1 MNRHERLQRL
11 LGGAQLRDL
20 RLRLRSRYERG
31 AGSGAIILTQ
41 LSETERAAL
50 AGLLGRPLRQAASM
64 RIDIEALDAAMRHGG
79 LADSLHNALE
89 ILDGPITNRV
99 AERASLQHRWDG
111 VRRACQA
118 QLAIFLA
125 DAKGLGSLKRLAR
138 NDPDSAAQLC
148 EAAQCVLLRLP
159 AAGIARSRLAAE
171 VLGDAHALDSGRP
184 VATLVLAVLRRQ
196 RNRDQ
201 ADDTQYEET
210 ARAIWADAGVL
221 VNELARPVL
230 FLNLP
235 VAGAVL
241 VHGKPDYLSLRE
253 LLRAPPHWDVAQRT
267 VFVCENPNLVA
278 IAADALGERC
288 APLACTD
295 GMPAAAQRTLLTQLA
310 AAGARLCYH
319 GDFDWPGLRI
329 GNWVMRQFNAQP
341 WRYRAQDYLAAA
353 ADADS
358 RRHALGMDRCQA
370 DWDGALVAAM
380 QACGRAIDEEA
391 IADVLLA
398 DLALGRLP
406 EDRRG

>member
-1 MNRHERLQRL
+1 MSGCERLQRL
-11 LGGAQLRDL
+11 LGGTQLRAL
-20 RLRLRSRYERG
+20 RARLRSRYERG
-31 AGSGAIILTQ
+31 AGAGVVTLTQ
-41 LSETERAAL
+41 LSEPERAAL

-64 RIDIEALDAAMRHGG
+64 RIDIGALDAALRHGG

-89 ILDGPITNRV
+89 ILDGPITNRA
-99 AERASLQHRWDG
+99 AERAFLQDRWDG
-111 VRRACQA
+111 VRRACPA
-118 QLAIFLA
+118 QLAILLA
-125 DAKGLGSLKRLAR
+125 DATGLGLLKRLAR
-138 NDPDSAAQLC
+138 NDPDIATQLC

-196 RNRDQ
+196 RNRDE

-221 VNELARPVL
+221 INELARPAL

-235 VAGAVL
+235 AVGVVL
-241 VHGKPDYLSLRE
+241 AHGKPGYLSLRE
-253 LLRAPPHWDVAQRT
+253 LLRAPPSWDVAERT

-278 IAADALGERC
+278 IAADALGEHC

-295 GMPAAAQRTLLTQLA
+295 GMPSAAQRTLLTQLA

-319 GDFDWPGLRI
+319 GDFDWPGVRI

-341 WRYRAQDYLAAA
+341 WRYQAQDYLAAA
-353 ADADS
+353 GEVDE
-358 RRHALGMDRCQA
+358 RRRVLGEDMCHA
-370 DWDGALVAAM
+370 DWDVELAAAM

-391 IADVLLA
+391 RTKVLLA
-398 DLALGRLP
+398 DLMVGRLP
-406 EDRRG
+406 ENPQG

>member
-1 MNRHERLQRL
+1 MSGCERLQRL
-11 LGGAQLRDL
+11 LGGTQLRAL
-20 RLRLRSRYERG
+20 RARLRSRYERG
-31 AGSGAIILTQ
+31 AGAGVVTLTQ
-41 LSETERAAL
+41 LSEPERAAL

-64 RIDIEALDAAMRHGG
+64 RIDIGALDAALRHGG

-89 ILDGPITNRV
+89 ILDGPITNRA
-99 AERASLQHRWDG
+99 AERAFLQDRWDG
-111 VRRACQA
+111 VRRACPA
-118 QLAIFLA
+118 QLAILLA
-125 DAKGLGSLKRLAR
+125 DATGLGLLKRLAR
-138 NDPDSAAQLC
+138 NDPDIATQLC

-196 RNRDQ
+196 RNRDE

-221 VNELARPVL
+221 INELARPAL

-235 VAGAVL
+235 AVGVVL
-241 VHGKPDYLSLRE
+241 AHGKPGYLSLRE
-253 LLRAPPHWDVAQRT
+253 LLRAPPSWDVAERT

-278 IAADALGERC
+278 IAADALGEHC

-295 GMPAAAQRTLLTQLA
+295 GMPSAAQRTLLTQLA

-319 GDFDWPGLRI
+319 GDFDWPGVRI

-341 WRYRAQDYLAAA
+341 WRYQAQDYLAAA
-353 ADADS
+353 GEVDE
-358 RRHALGMDRCQA
+358 RRRVLGEDMCHA
-370 DWDGALVAAM
+370 DWAVELAAAM

-391 IADVLLA
+391 RTKVLLA
-398 DLALGRLP
+398 DLMVGRLP
-406 EDRRG
+406 ENPQG

>member
-1 MNRHERLQRL
+1 MSGCERLQRL
-11 LGGAQLRDL
+11 LGGAQLRAL
-20 RLRLRSRYERG
+20 RARLRSRYERG
-31 AGSGAIILTQ
+31 AGAGIVTLTQ
-41 LSETERAAL
+41 LSEPERAAL

-64 RIDIEALDAAMRHGG
+64 RIDIDALDAALRHGG

-89 ILDGPITNRV
+89 ILDGPITNRAV
-99 AERASLQHRWDG
+99 ERASLQDRWDG
-111 VRRACQA
+111 VRRACPA

-125 DAKGLGSLKRLAR
+125 DATGLGLLKRLAH
-138 NDPDSAAQLC
+138 NDPDIAAQLC

-159 AAGIARSRLAAE
+159 AAGIVRSRLAAE

-196 RNRDQ
+196 RNRDE

-221 VNELARPVL
+221 INELARPAL

-235 VAGAVL
+235 AVGVVL
-241 VHGKPDYLSLRE
+241 AHGKPGYLSLRE
-253 LLRAPPHWDVAQRT
+253 LLRAPPSWDVAERT

-278 IAADALGERC
+278 IAADALGEHC

-295 GMPAAAQRTLLTQLA
+295 GMPSAAQRTLLTQLA

-319 GDFDWPGLRI
+319 GDFDWPGVRI

-353 ADADS
+353 GEVDERQRVLGADMC
-358 RRHALGMDRCQA
+358 HV
-370 DWDGALVAAM
+370 DWDVELAAAM

-391 IADVLLA
+391 RTEVLLA
-398 DLALGRLP
+398 DLTVGRLP
-406 EDRRG
+406 ENPQE

>member
-1 MNRHERLQRL
+1 MSGCERLQRL
-11 LGGAQLRDL
+11 LGGAQLRAL
-20 RLRLRSRYERG
+20 RARLRSRYERG
-31 AGSGAIILTQ
+31 AGAGVVTLTQ
-41 LSETERAAL
+41 LSEPERAAL

-64 RIDIEALDAAMRHGG
+64 RIDIDALDAALRHGG
-79 LADSLHNALE
+79 LADSLRNALE
-89 ILDGPITNRV
+89 ILDGPITNRA
-99 AERASLQHRWDG
+99 AERASLQDRWDG
-111 VRRACQA
+111 VRRACPA

-125 DAKGLGSLKRLAR
+125 DATGLGLLKRLAR
-138 NDPDSAAQLC
+138 NDLDIAAQLC

-159 AAGIARSRLAAE
+159 AAGIVRSRLAAE

-196 RNRDQ
+196 RNRDE

-221 VNELARPVL
+221 INELARPAL

-235 VAGAVL
+235 AAGVVL
-241 VHGKPDYLSLRE
+241 AHGKPGYLSLRE
-253 LLRAPPHWDVAQRT
+253 LLRAPPSWDVAERT

-278 IAADALGERC
+278 IAADALGEHC

-295 GMPAAAQRTLLTQLA
+295 GMPPAAQRTLLTHLA

-319 GDFDWPGLRI
+319 GDFDWPGVRI

-353 ADADS
+353 GEVDERQRVLGADMC
-358 RRHALGMDRCQA
+358 HA
-370 DWDGALVAAM
+370 DWDVELAVAM

-391 IADVLLA
+391 RTEVLLA
-398 DLALGRLP
+398 DLRGGRLP
-406 EDRRG
+406 ENP

>member
-1 MNRHERLQRL
+1 MSGCERLQRL
-11 LGGAQLRDL
+11 LGGAQLHAL
-20 RLRLRSRYERG
+20 RARLRSRYERG
-31 AGSGAIILTQ
+31 AGAGVVTLTQ
-41 LSETERAAL
+41 LSEPERAAL

-64 RIDIEALDAAMRHGG
+64 RIDIGALDAALRHGG

-89 ILDGPITNRV
+89 ILDGPITNRA
-99 AERASLQHRWDG
+99 AERASLQDRWDG
-111 VRRACQA
+111 VRRACPA
-118 QLAIFLA
+118 QLAILLA
-125 DAKGLGSLKRLAR
+125 DATGLGLLKRLAR
-138 NDPDSAAQLC
+138 NDPDIATQLC

-196 RNRDQ
+196 RNRDE

-221 VNELARPVL
+221 INELARPAL

-235 VAGAVL
+235 AVGVVL
-241 VHGKPDYLSLRE
+241 AHGKPGYLSLRE
-253 LLRAPPHWDVAQRT
+253 LLRAPPSWDVAERT

-278 IAADALGERC
+278 IAADALGEHC

-295 GMPAAAQRTLLTQLA
+295 GMPSAAQRTLLTQLA

-319 GDFDWPGLRI
+319 GDFDWPGVRI

-341 WRYRAQDYLAAA
+341 WRYQAQDYLAAA
-353 ADADS
+353 GEVDE
-358 RRHALGMDRCQA
+358 RRRVLGEDMCHA
-370 DWDGALVAAM
+370 DWDVELAAAM

-391 IADVLLA
+391 RTEVLLA
-398 DLALGRLP
+398 DLTVGRLP
-406 EDRRG
+406 ENPQG